1 MSNYNWCHGPNCH
14 TTETQS
20 RVRGSGENKVLRTIK
35 IKWGRYNY
43 SGDEQPNIWDYFC
56 NNRCL
61 HDFLRLHATAIANIA
76 PRREALETPVKVVK
90 EKYESHR
97 YQWQG
102 DDANGPTRV
111 PYMATRTTI
120 KSVDNNNG

>member
-1 MSNYNWCHGPNCH
+1 MSDYNWCHCPECH
-14 TTETQS
+14 QQQTKS
-20 RVRGSGENKVLRTIK
+20 RVRGSGTNKVLRTIK

-56 NNRCL
+56 NQSCL
-61 HDFLRLHATAIANIA
+61 MDFIRLHLQEIIAIA
-76 PRREALETPVKVVK
+76 PRREALETSIKIEK

-97 YQWQG
+97 TQWNTQG
-102 DDANGPTRV
+102 TDYERV

-120 KSVDNNNG
+120 KSVDNNDG